1 MAVFGLGDKGEKSGK
16 GEHAGGETPK
26 LEFDPLQAARA
37 LPWLV
42 LLLGGLALWCLI
54 AGGLRLRDDSRLHSL
69 ESARDDAALA
79 IRRKLDEQRRSLDA
93 RLAAPEFK
101 VALAE
106 GGPQAAAALRKG
118 WPDLMRAEVWPADLN
133 ALYEGLPRSGFGA
146 LAAAESA
153 LSSGKTSIRV
163 VQSGAARRLALAAPV
178 RSTALMVAYAEM
190 PLDALSNIIETS
202 KLPGGV
208 YVALRQG
215 GQSVI
220 ENGDTA
226 LSDSAEALSVKIPNS
241 DLRLVAA
248 VPNEIG
254 VPFGLGG
261 LAGIVLGL
269 VLAGIAAAL
278 WLILRPRLLAMGGQI
293 EVDAGPTLAELE
305 PVKPAQPVEERTLH
319 ERIKEEPKPAKEKVP
334 VVIDHRIFR
343 AYDIR
348 GVIGHSLDAGVAEL
362 IGQAIGSSM
371 AEQGLDTVV
380 VGRDGRLSG
389 PDLVQG
395 LIVGLRKA
403 GRNVIDIGMAPTPVV
418 YFGTF
423 HLRTGCGVAVTGSHN
438 PPDYNGFKIV
448 VGGETLSGPAIKDL
462 HARIAE
468 DRLLEAEAQGTLDE
482 RDISQDYVQRI
493 AGDIQIGQHLKVV
506 VDAGNGVA
514 GEIGPQVLAT
524 IGADVTP
531 LFCDIDGEFPNH
543 HPDPSEPHNLEA
555 LIQMVQ
561 RLDADLGIAFD
572 GDGDRLGV
580 VTKSGKIIYP
590 DRLLMLFAA
599 DVLERN
605 PGAVIVYDVKCT
617 SRLSTQILRHGGSPM
632 MWMTGHSLI
641 KSRMRETDAALAG
654 EMSGHFF
661 FAERWFGF
669 DDGIYAAARLLEI
682 LDVQGQPAEDVFAAL
697 PDGVSTPEIKVEL
710 PGETDPHEFVDR
722 LRLSATF
729 EGGRLTSLDGVRVDW
744 PDGWGLV
751 RASNTTPVLVMRFDA
766 DNNEALVRIQRLF
779 STNMLVLEPELQL
792 PF

>member
-1 MAVFGLGDKGEKSGK
+1 MAVFGLGGKGGKDGK
-16 GEHAGGETPK
+16 GEHAEHESPK
-26 LEFDPLQAARA
+26 LAFDPLQAART

-42 LLLGGLALWCLI
+42 LLLGVLALWCLA

-69 ESARDDAALA
+69 QTARDDAALA
-79 IRRKLDEQRRSLDA
+79 IRRKLDEQRRSMDT
-93 RLAAPEFK
+93 RLASSGFK
-101 VALAE
+101 AALTE

-118 WPDLMRAEVWPADLN
+118 WTGLMRAEVWPADLD
-133 ALYEGLPRSGFGA
+133 ALYEGLPRSGYGT
-146 LAAAESA
+146 LAAAEAA
-153 LSSGKTSIRV
+153 LSSGKTSVRV
-163 VQSGAARRLALAAPV
+163 VQAGAARRLALAAPV
-178 RSTALMVAYAEM
+178 RSTTLMVAYVEM
-190 PLDALSNIIETS
+190 PLDALSNIVETT

-215 GQSVI
+215 GQSVV
-220 ENGDTA
+220 ESGDTS
-226 LSDSAEALSVKIPNS
+226 LSNSAEALSVRIPDS
-241 DLRLVAA
+241 ELRLVAA
-248 VPNEIG
+248 APDETG

-261 LAGIVLGL
+261 LAGVILGL

-278 WLILRPRLLAMGGQI
+278 WLVLRPRLLAMGGQV
-293 EVDAGPTLAELE
+293 EFEAGPTLAELE
-305 PVKPAQPVEERTLH
+305 PAKPVEERTLH
-319 ERIKEEPKPAKEKVP
+319 ERVKEEPKPAKEKVP

-371 AEQGLDTVV
+371 AEQGLDSIV

-395 LIVGLRKA
+395 LIAGLRKA
-403 GRNVIDIGMAPTPVV
+403 GRNVIDIGMVPTPVV
-418 YFGTF
+418 YFGCF
-423 HLRTGCGVAVTGSHN
+423 HLRTGCGVAITGSHN

-482 RDISQDYVQRI
+482 RDISQDYLQRI
-493 AGDIQIGQHLKVV
+493 SGDIQIGERLKVV

-514 GEIGPQVLAT
+514 GDIGPQVLAA

-543 HPDPSEPHNLEA
+543 HPDPSEPRNLDA

-580 VTKSGKIIYP
+580 VTKSGTIIYP

-617 SRLSTQILRHGGSPM
+617 ARLSTQILRHGGSPM
-632 MWMTGHSLI
+632 MWKTGHSLI
-641 KSRMRETDAALAG
+641 KAKMRETDAALAG

-661 FAERWFGF
+661 FAERWYGF

-682 LDVQGQPAEDVFAAL
+682 LDGQGQPPEDVFAAL

-722 LRLSATF
+722 LRISATF

-766 DNNEALVRIQRLF
+766 DSNDALARIQRLF
-779 STNMLVLEPELQL
+779 STNMLALEPELQL